1 MTFYIENEKL
11 DVDEFMTL
19 DPTLEFFAEALKKYS
34 SEIRDAQVIFFSPA
48 PFMASLLFSSTNSLF
63 ILVCAR

>member
-19 DPTLEFFAEALKKYS
+19 DPSLEFFAEALKKYS
-34 SEIRDAQVIFFSPA
+34 SEIRDAQV
-48 PFMASLLFSSTNSLF
+48 NSAQWHPPQINFRPLTPS
-63 ILVCAR
+63 ILVCTR

>member
-34 SEIRDAQVIFFSPA
+34 SEIRDAQVNLAKWQPPQVKFCFLA
-48 PFMASLLFSSTNSLF
+48 PSNDPF
-63 ILVCAR
+63 

>member
-34 SEIRDAQVIFFSPA
+34 SEIRDAQVTFV
-48 PFMASLLFSSTNSLF
+48 FSSS
-63 ILVCAR
+63 ID